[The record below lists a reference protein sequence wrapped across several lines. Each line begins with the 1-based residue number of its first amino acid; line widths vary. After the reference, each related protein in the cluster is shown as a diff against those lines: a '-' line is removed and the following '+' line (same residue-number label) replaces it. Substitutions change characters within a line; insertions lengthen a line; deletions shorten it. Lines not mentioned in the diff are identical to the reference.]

1 MGRTDLKPLTR
12 VDILILT
19 ASALLGTVLGL
30 ATDREYVVTYGQNFS
45 AVDPHRQL
53 PVRLQLHRHT
63 MIRVVHD
70 GSAALTG
77 LGLGLTLVTFR
88 PRSDGDRPRRKG
100 PGDVAAA
107 LTTALTA
114 AYAVRWSFEAIIR
127 PPTPPLVPHGAFPLG
142 VYLNLYGYWVE
153 ARPQVTTAVAGAWSV
168 LALLGFWRRATGWS
182 DRLGRWLGAAW
193 FALWG
198 VQGVVYVLAWY

>member
-1 MGRTDLKPLTR
+1 MGRSDLTPLTR

-19 ASALLGTVLGL
+19 ASALLGAVLAL
-30 ATDREYVVTYGQNFS
+30 ATDREYVVTHGQNFS
-45 AVDPHRQL
+45 AVNPHRQL

-63 MIRVVHD
+63 MIRVAHD
-70 GSAALTG
+70 GSAALTV
-77 LGLGLTLVTFR
+77 LGIGLTLVAFR
-88 PRSDGDRPRRKG
+88 PRSDDGRPRRKG

-107 LTTALTA
+107 LTTALA
-114 AYAVRWSFEAIIR
+114 LAFAVRWAFEAVIR
-127 PPTPPLVPHGAFPLG
+127 PPTPPLAPNGAFPLG

-153 ARPQVTTAVAGAWSV
+153 ARPQITAAVTGAWSV
-168 LALLGFWRRATGWS
+168 LALLGFWRRDAGRS
-182 DRLGRWLGAAW
+182 DRLGRRLGAAW